1 MRVLVTGHLGY
12 IGTVLVPLLLE
23 AGHDVVGLDS
33 DLYSTCTF
41 GTPDAIADV
50 PWIRRDLR
58 DVEPGDLA
66 GVDAVIHL
74 AALSNDPLGDL
85 DPELTYAINHRASVR
100 LARLARDAGVSR
112 FLFSSS
118 CSNYGAAGGT
128 VLLDESAALNP
139 VTPYGISK
147 VRTERDVS
155 ALASDDFSPTYLRNA
170 TAYGASPR
178 LRFDLAV
185 NNLAAWAFT
194 TGRVLLKSDGTP
206 WRPLVH
212 VEDIGRAFLA
222 VLAAPREVVHD
233 RAFNVGSTAENY
245 QIRDVARIVSEVVP
259 GSVLEISPGA
269 SADARDYRVSCDA
282 FAEAVGFATRW
293 TVRDGAAELLAAYE
307 AVGVT
312 LAEFE
317 GPRYQRIGHI
327 RSLLASGSLGP
338 DLRFAGVTSRSLP

>member
-12 IGTVLVPLLLE
+12 IGTVLVPLLLD

-33 DLYSTCTF
+33 DLYGSCTF
-41 GTPDAIADV
+41 GDPSAIARV
-50 PWIRRDLR
+50 PWIRRDMR
-58 DVEPGDLA
+58 DVEPGDLD

-85 DPELTYAINHRASVR
+85 DPDLTFAINHKASVR
-100 LARLARDAGVSR
+100 LGRLARDAGVER

-118 CSNYGAAGGT
+118 CSNYGAAGGRA
-128 VLLDESAALNP
+128 LLDESAELNP

-147 VRTERDVS
+147 VRTERDLA
-155 ALASDDFSPTYLRNA
+155 ALATDTFSPTYLRNA
-170 TAYGASPR
+170 TAYGVSPR

-185 NNLAAWAFT
+185 NNLVAWAHT

-206 WRPLVH
+206 WRPFIH

-222 VLAAPREVVHD
+222 VLAAPRETVHD
-233 RAFNVGSTAENY
+233 RAFNVGSSTENY
-245 QIRDVARIVSEVVP
+245 QIRDVARIVSDIVD
-259 GSVLEISPGA
+259 GSTLEISPGA

-282 FAEAVGFATRW
+282 FVAAVGFAPRW
-293 TVRDGAAELLAAYE
+293 TVRAGAEQLLAAYR

-312 LAEFE
+312 LDEFE

-327 RSLLASGSLGP
+327 RSLLAQGTLGP
-338 DLRFAGVTSRSLP
+338 DLRFTGVTSRPGV

>member
-12 IGTVLVPLLLE
+12 IGTVLTPLLVH

-33 DLYSTCTF
+33 DLYRGCTF
-41 GTPDAIADV
+41 GPPDAVPDV

-58 DVEPGDLA
+58 DVEPGDVD

-85 DPELTYAINHRASVR
+85 EPELTYDINHRASVR
-100 LARLARDAGVSR
+100 LAELARDRGVGR

-118 CSNYGAAGGT
+118 CSNYGAAGGRE
-128 VLLDESAALNP
+128 LLDESATLNP

-155 ALASDDFSPTYLRNA
+155 ALANDDFSPTYLRNA
-170 TAYGASPR
+170 TAYGVSPR

-185 NNLAAWAFT
+185 NNLVAWAHT

-206 WRPLVH
+206 WRPFIH

-222 VLAAPREVVHD
+222 VLDAPREAVHD
-233 RAFNVGSTAENY
+233 RAFNVGSSAENY
-245 QIRDVARIVSEVVP
+245 QIRDVARIVSEVVA
-259 GSVLEISPGA
+259 GSTLEISPGA

-282 FAEAVGFATRW
+282 FAEAVGFAPSW
-293 TVRDGAAELLAAYE
+293 TVRDGAQELLAAYR

-312 LAEFE
+312 LDEFE

-327 RSLLASGSLGP
+327 RSLLASGSLAP
-338 DLRFAGVTSRSLP
+338 DLRFAGATSTTAP